1 MKHGDHVDVESL
13 HFNFSFRYWVFD
25 SDPISVNYLTLRVR
39 ETSSLMPTRPKVK
52 VKPHPGKYVVCG
64 VQNCLTTVC
73 LSGFDAHCKAM
84 HASLSVEELN
94 FCEIPAYPRQWRS
107 MVTNDP
113 APPPRRSGRK
123 LRRSVTAPKPIRPA
137 SNLIHFFES
146 FVPEEVKNRSEGP
159 DFKLKFWTNKFNS

>member
-1 MKHGDHVDVESL
+1 MVLQDLAGSEKQETKRTEPTNLFKFDHQS
-13 HFNFSFRYWVFD
+13 
-25 SDPISVNYLTLRVR
+25 IMGKQTLRVR

-107 MVTNDP
+107 IVTNDP

-159 DFKLKFWTNKFNS
+159 DFKLKF